1 MNLGGFVIVWRIA
14 GFMFFCLTFYFVRK
28 NCQENLVSQH
38 VWYICITFQFSCYIK
53 FLFELTLIY
62 VSVFGPVVSYSLWTI
77 QRTMFPVRLNLIIP
91 NLTRY
96 IGSLILLKMCPFL
109 EIVFLL
115 NELLFIL
122 CVVQFLQ
129 IVFKMEI

>member
-1 MNLGGFVIVWRIA
+1 
-14 GFMFFCLTFYFVRK
+14 
-28 NCQENLVSQH
+28 
-38 VWYICITFQFSCYIK
+38 
-53 FLFELTLIY
+53 
-62 VSVFGPVVSYSLWTI
+62 
-77 QRTMFPVRLNLIIP
+77 MFPVRLNLIIP

-96 IGSLILLKMCPFL
+96 IGLLILLKMCPFL